1 VSKTQLIILAAGKA
15 RYNYFPLK
23 GNTSNTMV
31 PINGKPIIWWI
42 LNSLKSDSLFFPI
55 IIVVD
60 AHDTLTQSYLS
71 QLNVPLVIAPVT
83 ESKSIL
89 HSLDAGLQKADI
101 QKSTAIL
108 LGDTLFQE
116 PLLTDTDLVYVH
128 PVNQA
133 SRWCIVKSNLD
144 NQIETLLDKPT
155 EPLNNPLA
163 LSGYYHFLNTSA
175 FIKAN
180 QDAISRNEKELSAPI
195 STYALSNPIRIH
207 HSLAW
212 LDFGNPDHC
221 VRSKHQLLQSRSFNR
236 VSVNNQTNTI
246 TKKSKNISKLKAELN
261 WFQSLPTPL
270 SIFTPRI
277 INHGED
283 LDEFFIEQEFYG
295 YYTLSELF
303 LFSDLDEAY
312 WETILERIL
321 DSYQLFR
328 NYTIPAN
335 QDSLKEIYHNK
346 TFERLN
352 QLKKQS
358 PSWESQLESKNTIYI
373 NSIPQFSIKSLENWI
388 ETKLDLLL
396 HLKTFSIIHGDLCF
410 SNILFDL
417 NGHIAKFIDPR
428 GNFGQETIYG
438 DSRYDMAKL
447 RHSIH
452 GKYDFIVNDL
462 FEISELENAHF
473 EFKFFQ
479 DAQNKKSI
487 VDAFDS
493 MLLNNGYQLQE
504 IEFIEAL
511 LFLSMIP
518 LHNDNQQRQLGMYL
532 TALQIFNKLYH
543 DENSN

>member
-1 VSKTQLIILAAGKA
+1 MPKTQLIILAAGKA

-42 LNSLKSDSLFFPI
+42 LNSLKNQGVFFQV

-60 AHDTLTQSYLS
+60 AQDTLTQSYLS

-83 ESKSIL
+83 DSKSIL
-89 HSLDAGLQKADI
+89 HSLDAGLQKADF

-116 PLLTDTDLVYVH
+116 PLLTDTDVVYVH

-133 SRWCIVKSNLD
+133 SRWCIVKPNLE
-144 NQIETLLDKPT
+144 NQIESLLDKPT

-163 LSGYYHFLNTSA
+163 LSGYYHFSNTTA

-180 QDAISRNEKELSAPI
+180 QNAIAQQEIELSAPI
-195 STYALSNPIRIH
+195 STYALTNPIQIH

-212 LDFGNPDHC
+212 LDFGNPDHS

-246 TKKSKNISKLKAELN
+246 TKKSNNIHKLKAELN

-270 SIFTPRI
+270 AIFTPRI
-277 INHGED
+277 INYGEE
-283 LDEFFIEQEFYG
+283 LDGFFIEQEFYG

-303 LFSDLDEAY
+303 LFSDLDGAY

-328 NYTIPAN
+328 NYTIPSNRA
-335 QDSLKEIYHNK
+335 SLLEIYHHK
-346 TFERLN
+346 TLERIN

-358 PSWESQLESKNTIYI
+358 SSWESILESKNTIYI
-373 NSIPQFSIKSLENWI
+373 NGSAQLSFKNLEIWI
-388 ETKLDLLL
+388 QSKVNLLL
-396 HLKTFSIIHGDLCF
+396 DIKAFSIIHGDLCF

-438 DSRYDMAKL
+438 DARYDMAKL

-462 FEISELENAHF
+462 FEISELEIEHF
-473 EFKFFQ
+473 DFKFFQ
-479 DAQNKKSI
+479 DAQNKKDIS
-487 VDAFDS
+487 DAFDS
-493 MLLNNGYQLQE
+493 MLINNGYQLQE

-511 LFLSMIP
+511 LFLTMIP
-518 LHNDNQQRQLGMYL
+518 LHNDSQQRQLGMYL
-532 TALQIFNKLYH
+532 TALQIFNKLH
-543 DENSN
+543 QDENSN